1 MHVLLGKTKIA
12 KSSYKSVRENHTK
25 SLIKT
30 LTIQSGQ
37 CRKTFVG
44 FFDKGLRAVQKRTGE
59 IRHFCPALFLLL
71 GGNRGNYQCDSNFNL

>member
-44 FFDKGLRAVQKRTGE
+44 FF
-59 IRHFCPALFLLL
+59 
-71 GGNRGNYQCDSNFNL
+71 